1 MQCPQG
7 QHDDLARLSR
17 SRSSQGGDRRSPA
30 AWAWSCPSLRCPG
43 RVVPSVPNAR
53 PRSPVAAAG
62 SMKSSRAVA
71 TDVEQI
77 ASERGYLLD
86 YFWQHVNAE
95 RDGIKYK
102 KMPIGA
108 VAAKLKGL
116 ELRDLY
122 YLQSICE
129 DGAAQCSG
137 GALKVRT
144 SDALKR
150 AQTTKNP
157 TESLENGNPS

>member
-1 MQCPQG
+1 
-7 QHDDLARLSR
+7 
-17 SRSSQGGDRRSPA
+17 
-30 AWAWSCPSLRCPG
+30 
-43 RVVPSVPNAR
+43 
-53 PRSPVAAAG
+53 
-62 SMKSSRAVA
+62 MKSSRAVA

-150 AQTTKNP
+150 ARRQQRTRR
-157 TESLENGNPS
+157 SLWRTAIRRVRRPVKAC